1 MLEDFGEL
9 SRDDPR
15 TDEQLVKDF
24 IGGDKPAIEI
34 LLTRYQTIILAM
46 LCGNTWF
53 AKDKS
58 YLDDLRQKIL
68 ITIYL
73 ELSKNPSG
81 FEPSGPG
88 SFKKWIYRIAHFK
101 ALNCD
106 KKRRKDFKLISE
118 IFSDDDAGIPD
129 DLLFA
134 ITPTSTDYEEVE
146 EQLKDISSKLTDEE
160 FNLMKLVC
168 TPMEYAD
175 IQKLDE
181 YKDKYSVD
189 ALKQKVY
196 NIRKRLRSP
205 DDNRDKNQ

>member
-1 MLEDFGEL
+1 MP
-9 SRDDPR
+9 DDPR

-24 IGGDKPAIEI
+24 LTGDKPAIEI

-46 LCGNTWF
+46 LCGDTWF
-53 AKDKS
+53 AIDKS
-58 YLDDLRQKIL
+58 YLDDLRQEIL

-73 ELSKNPSG
+73 ELNKDPSG
-81 FEPSGPG
+81 FEPTGPG
-88 SFKKWIYRIAHFK
+88 SFKKWVYRIAHFK

-106 KKRRKDFKLISE
+106 KKRRKDFKLTSE
-118 IFSDDDAGIPD
+118 IFSDDDTAIPD

-146 EQLKDISSKLTDEE
+146 EQLKDISSKLDGEE
-160 FNLMKLVC
+160 LKLMELLC
-168 TPMEYAD
+168 TPVYRPDGTSRPMEYAD

-196 NIRKRLRSP
+196 NIRKKIR
-205 DDNRDKNQ
+205 Q